1 MAIEREDCVLA
12 CLLSVVSTLFHM
24 WALLRPPLIPGMDG
38 PYYLIQVE
46 SILRGE
52 GMVYGDPPLLF
63 YLSAFASI
71 LLGDSRLGVSFV
83 TALLCGL
90 SAAPAYL
97 LVKFLRDSRVAAVTA
112 GITVAVSPHMVR
124 MACDLMKNASGIT
137 FILLTV
143 MFTHLYLVGGSG
155 FCLPIA
161 IASGYLAF
169 LTHSLDYAYTLLYL
183 LSYTIAGTIISR
195 SRKSYALSCLTILI
209 PLISSSIITAI
220 VLPQYFSDVRKG
232 VAFLEDLL
240 GVRRKAPI
248 RPPPKPPPT
257 PQAPPPL
264 LAPPPQSPLSPI
276 LSLSFMIA
284 GILMLGEAIRRE
296 WGTAK
301 PGESLLLSS
310 SLVAGAAGITPTLL
324 GLREWAWRFALMEL
338 IPVSL
343 IAGLLVSRAR
353 DRLAQLAISALIT
366 ITIVAQALWM
376 AQGVRPSIPYEG
388 YLDLVELR
396 EVIPKNSPYV
406 IHCRISRY
414 WPEYVLGWPP
424 GGKPE
429 YVIECLGSRLPT
441 LRARL
446 VYRGRFLVL
455 LRVEGH

>member
-1 MAIEREDCVLA
+1 
-12 CLLSVVSTLFHM
+12 
-24 WALLRPPLIPGMDG
+24 
-38 PYYLIQVE
+38 
-46 SILRGE
+46 
-52 GMVYGDPPLLF
+52 
-63 YLSAFASI
+63 
-71 LLGDSRLGVSFV
+71 
-83 TALLCGL
+83 
-90 SAAPAYL
+90 
-97 LVKFLRDSRVAAVTA
+97 
-112 GITVAVSPHMVR
+112 
-124 MACDLMKNASGIT
+124 
-137 FILLTV
+137 
-143 MFTHLYLVGGSG
+143 
-155 FCLPIA
+155 
-161 IASGYLAF
+161 
-169 LTHSLDYAYTLLYL
+169 
-183 LSYTIAGTIISR
+183 
-195 SRKSYALSCLTILI
+195 
-209 PLISSSIITAI
+209 
-220 VLPQYFSDVRKG
+220 
-232 VAFLEDLL
+232 
-240 GVRRKAPI
+240 
-248 RPPPKPPPT
+248 
-257 PQAPPPL
+257 
-264 LAPPPQSPLSPI
+264 
-276 LSLSFMIA
+276 
-284 GILMLGEAIRRE
+284 MLGEAVRRE

-310 SLVAGAAGITPTLL
+310 SLVAGAAGIAPTLL

-396 EVIPKNSPYV
+396 EVIPKNAPYV

-429 YVIECLGSRLPT
+429 YVIECLGSRPPM